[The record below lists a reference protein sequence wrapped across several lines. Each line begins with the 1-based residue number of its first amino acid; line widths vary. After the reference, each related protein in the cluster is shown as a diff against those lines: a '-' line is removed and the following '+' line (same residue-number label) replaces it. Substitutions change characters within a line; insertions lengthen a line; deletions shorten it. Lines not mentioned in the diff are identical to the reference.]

1 MCPLRELCCVVVFYS
16 CLFLQNFVIWAEQD
30 VDPSLFPRELAN
42 ITYLVVDEEVKYDP
56 QSLLMKGHA
65 ATSSIGS
72 ATVRISAMLERN
84 GMLKIANVGDRGLRV
99 IQEGYQYRIDGGRH
113 HSSGRKWA
121 V

>member
-72 ATVRISAMLERN
+72 ATVISAMLERN

-99 IQEGYQYRIDGGRH
+99 IQEGR
-113 HSSGRKWA
+113 
-121 V
+121 